1 MPFPSSSARRAALAL
16 PLLIAC
22 STTTPPPEAPP
33 APGAPAPVTNAL
45 PPAPPQPAAAPVAN
59 ADAGAQPSFERR
71 PRVAVPVTP
80 EHQAVVDATDR
91 DPADRELDGGRH
103 PAELLSFFGVK
114 RGQRV
119 AELMAGGGYTAEL
132 LARAVGPKG
141 KVYGVNSPFILQR
154 FAEQPWST
162 RLKKPVMAKV
172 ARLDRELD
180 DPFPADVKNLDIV
193 FANLVYHDFVWTK
206 VDRNK
211 LNAAVLRALKPGG
224 VYAIVDHSARPADG
238 ASATETLH
246 RIDEEFVKQEITT
259 AGFRLDAAS
268 DFLRNPED
276 TRDWNDSPRSVAPEK
291 RGTSDRFA
299 LRFVKP

>member
-1 MPFPSSSARRAALAL
+1 MRFPFGSSRPAALAL

-22 STTTPPPEAPP
+22 STTTPPSEAPP
-33 APGAPAPVTNAL
+33 VSGGPEPVTNAL
-45 PPAPPQPAAAPVAN
+45 PPATSQPPAAPVAN

-80 EHQAVVDATDR
+80 ELQAVVDAKDR

-162 RLKKPVMAKV
+162 RLKKPVMANV
-172 ARLDRELD
+172 IRLDRDMD
-180 DPFPADVKNLDIV
+180 DPFPAEVKNLDIV

-211 LNAAVLRALKPGG
+211 LNAAVMRALKPGG
-224 VYAIVDHSARPADG
+224 VYAVVDHSARPAD
-238 ASATETLH
+238 AANATETLH
-246 RIDEEFVKQEITT
+246 RIDKEFVKQEITT
-259 AGFRLDAAS
+259 AGFRLDASS
-268 DFLRNPED
+268 DFLKNPED
-276 TRDWNDSPRSVAPEK
+276 TRD
-291 RGTSDRFA
+291 
-299 LRFVKP
+299 

>member
-1 MPFPSSSARRAALAL
+1 MRFPSSSFRHAALAL

-22 STTTPPPEAPP
+22 STTTPPSEAPP
-33 APGAPAPVTNAL
+33 APGAPPPITNAL
-45 PPAPPQPAAAPVAN
+45 PPAEPQPSAAPVAH
-59 ADAGAQPSFERR
+59 ADAGAPPSFERR

-80 EHQAVVDATDR
+80 ELQAVVDATDR
-91 DPADRELDGGRH
+91 DPADRGLDGGRR

-162 RLKKPVMAKV
+162 RLKKPVMANV
-172 ARLDRELD
+172 VRLDRDFD
-180 DPFPADVKNLDIV
+180 DPFPADIKNLDIV

-224 VYAIVDHSARPADG
+224 VYAIVDHSARPAD
-238 ASATETLH
+238 AANATETLH
-246 RIDEEFVKQEITT
+246 RIDEEFVKQEITA

-276 TRDWNDSPRSVAPEK
+276 ARDWNDSPRSVAPEK

>member
-1 MPFPSSSARRAALAL
+1 V
-16 PLLIAC
+16 
-22 STTTPPPEAPP
+22 PPE
-33 APGAPAPVTNAL
+33 
-45 PPAPPQPAAAPVAN
+45 PAAAPVAQ

-71 PRVAVPVTP
+71 QRVAVPVTP
-80 EHQAVVDATDR
+80 ELQAVIDATDR

-172 ARLDRELD
+172 VRLDRELD

-193 FANLVYHDFVWTK
+193 FCNLVYHDFVWTK

-224 VYAIVDHSARPADG
+224 VYAVVDHSARPSDG
-238 ASATETLH
+238 ANATETLH
-246 RIDEEFVKQEITT
+246 RIDEEFVKQEITA
-259 AGFRLDAAS
+259 AGFRLDASS